1 MILKRWLAHPL
12 TRGLD
17 IDDPCTTELRRQV
30 IQEKSYLRQIYQEW
44 YAAIAAALPAGT
56 EPVLELGS
64 GAGFLTDFISG
75 LITSEILYCPDV
87 SIVLDGQQ
95 LPFAD
100 RALRAIV
107 MTNVLHHL
115 PQPRRFFA
123 EAARCVLPGG
133 VVVMIEPWVTAWS
146 RLVYTNLHHEP
157 FDPEAPVWELP
168 SGGPLSNANVALPWI
183 IFERDRGQFERELPE
198 WQIRAIKAGMPFCY
212 LVSGGVSLRSLMPG
226 WSFGYW
232 RQIESSLQPWMKT
245 WAMFAQIVLVRAGTS
260 SREGAMVEGNT
271 VDNRVVA

>member
-1 MILKRWLAHPL
+1 VILKTWLAYPL

-17 IDDPCTTELRRQV
+17 IDDPYTTQLRRQV

-44 YAAIAAALPAGT
+44 YGVIAAALPAGV

-64 GAGFLTDFISG
+64 GTGFLRDYIPD
-75 LITSEILYCPDV
+75 LITSEIFRCPDV
-87 SIVLDGQQ
+87 SVVVDGQQ

-100 RALRAIV
+100 GALRAIV

-123 EAARCVLPGG
+123 EAARCVRLGA
-133 VVVMIEPWVTAWS
+133 VVAMIEPWVTAWS

-157 FDPEAPVWELP
+157 FRPEAPEWGFP
-168 SGGPLSNANVALPWI
+168 SSGPLSSANGALPWI
-183 IFERDRGQFERELPE
+183 IFERDRAQFEREFSE
-198 WQIRAIKAGMPFCY
+198 WQIPAIRPGMPFRY

-226 WSFGYW
+226 CTFGYW
-232 RQIESSLQPWMKT
+232 RRIENSLQPWMKT
-245 WAMFAQIVLVRAGTS
+245 WAMFAEIVLVRIGGS
-260 SREGAMVEGNT
+260 SKEGVTTEGQHIG
-271 VDNRVVA
+271 